1 MQVGNIQGYFRYHV
15 SAKCLFLLLRSF
27 GWSKELEGDR
37 PNHQHFDSALG
48 SSSGQRPDLQGLLH
62 APTRRRRTHGTKQT
76 NCFMDQFQGLILV
89 QIPSKSNSNQVIC

>member
-1 MQVGNIQGYFRYHV
+1 MQVGNIQGDFRYHV

-37 PNHQHFDSALG
+37 PDHQHFDSALG

-62 APTRRRRTHGTKQT
+62 APTRRRRTHGTKQMQTVLWT
-76 NCFMDQFQGLILV
+76 NFRALSWFSYPEKV
-89 QIPSKSNSNQVIC
+89 TVIR